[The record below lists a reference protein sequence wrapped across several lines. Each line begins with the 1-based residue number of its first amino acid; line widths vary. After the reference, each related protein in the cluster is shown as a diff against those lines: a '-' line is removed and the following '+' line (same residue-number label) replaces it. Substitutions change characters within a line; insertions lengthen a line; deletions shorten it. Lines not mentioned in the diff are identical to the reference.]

1 MTQDNEKPGEQPSTE
16 TTGNTGTPWHIR
28 NPDGSV
34 HGGNGIQPASR
45 DTPADDSQDESLTE

>member
-1 MTQDNEKPGEQPSTE
+1 MNQDNEKTSEQPSTE

-34 HGGNGIQPASR
+34 HGGNGIRPGSH
-45 DTPADDSQDESLTE
+45 DSTPGESQDEPLTE